1 MNLLQVKIPKVHPN
15 IIGPGLAQF
24 PVLDISGSHMLDSQR
39 GTFFFSILDT
49 KKVQI
54 LSLQETDLTRV
65 NFMILATAISTVQSA
80 NLSKVRVI
88 MCVLKSIINL
98 QACLTSDQ
106 VEEILKRSLAS
117 KTLKYLHL
125 DEISVP
131 DNLKHDTDTTD
142 TDNILEK
149 AKKRFNIYTKS
160 QPRTQILTS
169 AGSNF

>member
-1 MNLLQVKIPKVHPN
+1 
-15 IIGPGLAQF
+15 
-24 PVLDISGSHMLDSQR
+24 
-39 GTFFFSILDT
+39 
-49 KKVQI
+49 
-54 LSLQETDLTRV
+54 
-65 NFMILATAISTVQSA
+65 
-80 NLSKVRVI
+80 
-88 MCVLKSIINL
+88 MCFKSIINL

>member
-24 PVLDISGSHMLDSQR
+24 PVLDISGSDMLDSQR

-88 MCVLKSIINL
+88 MCV
-98 QACLTSDQ
+98 
-106 VEEILKRSLAS
+106 
-117 KTLKYLHL
+117 
-125 DEISVP
+125 
-131 DNLKHDTDTTD
+131 
-142 TDNILEK
+142 
-149 AKKRFNIYTKS
+149 
-160 QPRTQILTS
+160 
-169 AGSNF
+169 